1 MDSEKSSN
9 HHDFGVSIA
18 AGRIMFGV
26 GHPTNT
32 ALTLFSTTSVSDG
45 AWHTVRASR
54 SIGGMM
60 RLYIDGT
67 LEASYLNTGQVGL
80 LDSTSNILI
89 GAILNEAY
97 ADSTYSPLNH
107 FTDSLRD
114 VRIYDSFS

>member
-1 MDSEKSSN
+1 
-9 HHDFGVSIA
+9 
-18 AGRIMFGV
+18 
-26 GHPTNT
+26 
-32 ALTLFSTTSVSDG
+32 
-45 AWHTVRASR
+45 
-54 SIGGMM
+54 M